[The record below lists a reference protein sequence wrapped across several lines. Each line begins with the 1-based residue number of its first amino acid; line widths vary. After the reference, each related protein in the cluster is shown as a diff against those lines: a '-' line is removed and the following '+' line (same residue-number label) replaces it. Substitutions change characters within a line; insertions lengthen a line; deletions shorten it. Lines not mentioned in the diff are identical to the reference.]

1 MHELVAV
8 AVIAGL
14 ILINAFFVVAEFA
27 LLGAPHAA
35 IERRAAT
42 GSRRAL
48 RVRELLHDPKEQDRY
63 IATAQLGVT
72 FASLGLGM
80 YGEHVVAGWLA
91 GLLEP
96 LGASRWIAAH
106 SLASVLA
113 VVLLTYLH
121 IVLGEMIPKTFALRG
136 AERMALWISTPV
148 RWVSWLLFPL
158 VVALNAMGNGVL
170 RLMGV
175 RRTADAGGHSPEE
188 LRFVVDESQHAG
200 QLRESSGHVLKELLG
215 FGGRTAI
222 EAATPRIHLMGL
234 PLGAT
239 PEQIRE
245 MLRGSQHTRYP
256 VYAQDLDH
264 IVGMVHL
271 KDLLRLLAAR
281 APLTFQDVRPV
292 PFVPRTAR
300 LGTVLAVMRREKTQL
315 VVVMDE
321 VGGTAGLLTLED
333 LFEEVVGEIDEDA
346 SSTAPIL
353 RTDGEGHLVAAGLR
367 RLDEV
372 GQALGVE
379 LAHAEVDTVSGLVLA
394 KLNRP
399 PRVGDRV
406 DYGGVRFEVTQVE
419 GHGVK
424 ESRIERLPKPPSEEA
439 RAAGRHSPT
448 DR

>member
-1 MHELVAV
+1 MHDLVAV
-8 AVIAGL
+8 GVIAGL
-14 ILINAFFVVAEFA
+14 VLINAFFVVAEFA
-27 LLGAPHAA
+27 LLGAPRTA

-48 RVRELLHDPKEQDRY
+48 RVRELLRDPKEQDRY

-80 YGEHVVAGWLA
+80 YGEHALAGWLVP
-91 GLLEP
+91 LLEP
-96 LGASRWIAAH
+96 LGTSRWIAAH
-106 SLASVLA
+106 SLASILA
-113 VVLLTYLH
+113 VVLLTYVH

-136 AERMALWISTPV
+136 AERAALWISTPV

-158 VVALNAMGNGVL
+158 VIALNAMANGVL

-175 RRTADAGGHSPEE
+175 RRTADAESHSPEE

-200 QLRESSGHVLKELLG
+200 QLRETSGQVLKELLG
-215 FGGRTAI
+215 FGARTAI
-222 EAATPRIHLMGL
+222 EVATPRIHLTGL

-239 PEQIRE
+239 PEQMRDV
-245 MLRGSQHTRYP
+245 LCRSNHTRHP
-256 VYAQDLDH
+256 VYSNDLDH

-281 APLTFQDVRPV
+281 VPLTFRDVRPV

-300 LGTVLAVMRREKTQL
+300 LDTVLAVMRREKTQL

-321 VGGTAGLLTLED
+321 LGGTAGLLTLED
-333 LFEEVVGEIDEDA
+333 LFEEVVGEIDEGA
-346 SSTAPIL
+346 STAPVL
-353 RTDGEGHLVAAGLR
+353 RMDAEGHVVAAGLR

-372 GQALGVE
+372 GRALGLE
-379 LAHAEVDTVSGLVLA
+379 LAHEEVDTVSGLVLA

-399 PRVGDRV
+399 PRVGDQV
-406 DYGGVRFEVTQVE
+406 DHGEVRFEVTAVE
-419 GHGVK
+419 GRGVK
-424 ESRIERLPKPPSEEA
+424 ECRIERLPTQPDAMPELSAEELP
-439 RAAGRHSPT
+439 G
-448 DR
+448 

>member
-1 MHELVAV
+1 MHDLVAV

-42 GSRRAL
+42 GNRRAL

-80 YGEHVVAGWLA
+80 YGEHAMAGWLGA
-91 GLLEP
+91 LLEP
-96 LGASRWIAAH
+96 LGTSRWIAAH
-106 SLASVLA
+106 SLASILA

-136 AERMALWISTPV
+136 AERLALWISTPV

-158 VVALNAMGNGVL
+158 VLALNAMGNGVL

-175 RRTADAGGHSPEE
+175 RRTADAGGRSPEE
-188 LRFVVDESQHAG
+188 LRFVLDESQHAG
-200 QLRESSGHVLKELLG
+200 KLRETSSQVLKELLG
-215 FGGRTAI
+215 FGVRTAI
-222 EAATPRIHLMGL
+222 EVSTPRIHLTGL

-239 PEQIRE
+239 PEQMRDVVC
-245 MLRGSQHTRYP
+245 RSRHTRHP
-256 VYAQDLDH
+256 VYSQDLDH

-271 KDLLRLLAAR
+271 KDVLRLLAER
-281 APLTFQDVRPV
+281 ASLTFQDVRPV

-321 VGGTAGLLTLED
+321 LGGTAGLLTLED
-333 LFEEVVGEIDEDA
+333 LFEEVVGEIDEGA
-346 SSTAPIL
+346 TSTAPVL
-353 RTDGEGHLVAAGLR
+353 RTDREGHLVAAGLR

-372 GQALGVE
+372 GRALGLE
-379 LAHAEVDTVSGLVLA
+379 LTHAEVDTVSGLVLA

-406 DYGGVRFEVTQVE
+406 EYGGVRFEVTQVE

-424 ESRIERLPKPPSEEA
+424 ECRIERLPPPPDAVPEPSRKELPGE
-439 RAAGRHSPT
+439 G
-448 DR
+448 